1 MSSTNC
7 FTCREKSSSHRQI
20 NSLRSN
26 PFSRV
31 GTSPSSCVF
40 NFIEEK
46 SRPPKKERKKKS
58 CFVSSLMW
66 FVFFF
71 IFFSFFWLLLIWWI
85 VDDVLYF
92 QFVPPSLHGLDDF
105 VLATQVHRFP
115 FGIIFLLSGQAGSK
129 LGSRHVQIQTG
140 IGSGRYRCHRERTGR
155 RSWCYRWSRR
165 PWWRWLA
172 RGTNPEWIEEDFP
185 QRRST

>member
-71 IFFSFFWLLLIWWI
+71 IFFFLYLLLTPPYLVNCGRRTLFPICSTLFTWSGWFRAC
-85 VDDVLYF
+85 DAG
-92 QFVPPSLHGLDDF
+92 PSLPVWDHISFERPGGLE
-105 VLATQVHRFP
+105 AGQPTCSNSNRNWQRP
-115 FGIIFLLSGQAGSK
+115 LS
-129 LGSRHVQIQTG
+129 L
-140 IGSGRYRCHRERTGR
+140 
-155 RSWCYRWSRR
+155 
-165 PWWRWLA
+165 P
-172 RGTNPEWIEEDFP
+172 
-185 QRRST
+185 